1 MIKTKQYC
9 ECQAQTVKPEN
20 SEKCGKTSRVSCLQ
34 NTVTDWTILPK
45 TGLQGNWW
53 GSWKTKFG
61 RWEVPC
67 EAHSTR
73 LGLGKSRQ
81 DAFGNQ
87 WSPLL
92 PASFSVG
99 LWGDFSFKTWAKWKW
114 CFHQSGVG
122 GGSLVLGIQ
131 CQLLYAVCVGALRT
145 SLGKSALP
153 FLPPRWNSLL
163 QIVMSFPLFQTFLQW
178 YLPRLT
184 SFMFI
189 RNSTSF
195 HPAPQVCFILYTA
208 LPHIYIPHSASLA
221 ELKVLSSSLQRLT
234 L

>member
-1 MIKTKQYC
+1 MVTI
-9 ECQAQTVKPEN
+9 
-20 SEKCGKTSRVSCLQ
+20 TSC
-34 NTVTDWTILPK
+34 
-45 TGLQGNWW
+45 
-53 GSWKTKFG
+53 FF
-61 RWEVPC
+61 
-67 EAHSTR
+67 
-73 LGLGKSRQ
+73 LGGFVRGFFFQDLGKMKMMIPSI
-81 DAFGNQ
+81 
-87 WSPLL
+87 W
-92 PASFSVG
+92 
-99 LWGDFSFKTWAKWKW
+99 
-114 CFHQSGVG
+114 

-131 CQLLYAVCVGALRT
+131 CQLLYAACVGALRT

-163 QIVMSFPLFQTFLQW
+163 QVAMSFPLFQTFLQW